1 MQQRLADAEAKGLLK
16 REATDSI
23 LLDIRQT
30 ILSFKDSKQ
39 KNLDQTNLLFKTLEN
54 TIKDRRNDILE
65 EIDAY
70 YDEQIKVLDK
80 AQEKW

>member
-1 MQQRLADAEAKGLLK
+1 MQQRLKETEAKGLLR

-54 TIKDRRNDILE
+54 TIKDRRNDI
-65 EIDAY
+65 IDTVDEF
-70 YDEQIKVLDK
+70 YDKQMKVLTN
-80 AQEKW
+80 AEKKW